1 MTNRITFNVENMDT
15 IRALDNYCKSQNI
28 SRSKAISALLQST
41 VPALNDITFYHQLGN
56 ELNRRLLSEIYR
68 KDLPRREKT
77 IQIDAVKYCQSVF
90 ENDLLVYKYYL
101 LESNV
106 DVKRDP
112 SGCVIFDKVNDNEVG
127 IYEQAHL
134 DNICKVGI
142 RIIKQCARKDQT
154 HDYYSCYI
162 SLKRK
167 FKFSVEK
174 PNDNIPKYKRVIN
187 DGFFLYLKDVV
198 CDGFFFD
205 IEKTTIIKTI
215 NIFSVGINGV
225 ADTSKDSL
233 VYCWIPIEY
242 CGDCVVIVPV
252 YRLDQLTKPI
262 LKNPNKMT
270 LVLNNIEFT
279 FPDYRNITPPKI

>member
-1 MTNRITFNVENMDT
+1 MTNRITFNAENIDT
-15 IRALDNYCKSQNI
+15 IRALDRYCNLHNI

-77 IQIDAVKYCQSVF
+77 IQIDVVKYCQSIF
-90 ENDLLVYKYYL
+90 ERNLLVYKYYL
-101 LESNV
+101 LESNS
-106 DVKRDP
+106 DVKKDP
-112 SGCVIFDKVNDNEVG
+112 SGCVIFDEVNENEVG
-127 IYEQAHL
+127 FYEQAHL
-134 DNICKVGI
+134 DNICKIGI
-142 RIIKQCARKDQT
+142 GIIKQRAKKEQT

-174 PNDNIPKYKRVIN
+174 PKDNTPKYKRVIN
-187 DGFFLYLKDVV
+187 DGFFFYLKDVV

-205 IEKTTIIKTI
+205 LEKTTIIKTI
-215 NIFSVGINGV
+215 NLFSVGIDGV
-225 ADTSKDSL
+225 AETSTDSL

-252 YRLDQLTKPI
+252 YRLDQLAAPI
-262 LKNPNKMT
+262 LKKPNKMI
-270 LVLNNIEFT
+270 LVLSNIEFT
-279 FPDYRNITPPKI
+279 LPDYRNITPPKV